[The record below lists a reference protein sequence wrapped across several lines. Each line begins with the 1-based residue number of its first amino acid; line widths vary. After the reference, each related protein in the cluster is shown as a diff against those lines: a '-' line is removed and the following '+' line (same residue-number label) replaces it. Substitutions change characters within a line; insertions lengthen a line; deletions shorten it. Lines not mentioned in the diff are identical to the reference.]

1 MDCLYI
7 KKGLV
12 KGAHFLIIFFLLFG
26 TAAAAATVFCATV
39 L

>member
-26 TAAAAATVFCATV
+26 TAAAATVFCATV